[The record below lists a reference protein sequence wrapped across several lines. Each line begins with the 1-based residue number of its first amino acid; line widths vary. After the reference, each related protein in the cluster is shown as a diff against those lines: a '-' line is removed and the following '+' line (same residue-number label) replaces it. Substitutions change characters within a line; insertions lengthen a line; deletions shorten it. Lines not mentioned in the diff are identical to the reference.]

1 LDGLVLASNADIAR
15 ALGGL
20 SLQKSMSSAT
30 LASGAR
36 GPTAPTMAFDGINT
50 YLSAAL
56 ADVLAP
62 TRTVPALGS
71 QPRVVGGGG
80 GGVTVAAPSS
90 SSSSSSLLATPS
102 LYELLSHVAPLPSFK
117 LLEIWSSAGLGSAS
131 AGAAAYSDPRAP
143 PLPSWKSCLDTLARF
158 VPRSDCSSGSDDE
171 AGIISNGRFG
181 SVVVGDGRA
190 LAYTCYARGDSPSSF
205 GNDSLMSQF
214 DTVTARMAKLFPP
227 VSWNPHPLDLVTTPL
242 PRLAWRA
249 PTTAAA
255 SSMAAESH
263 RSLSVCVNRA
273 RTALSLAPSIR
284 RARLL
289 LHQRAYVHW
298 YTRYGVEL
306 DEMHEAVDAIETV
319 IKDYASA

>member
-1 LDGLVLASNADIAR
+1 
-15 ALGGL
+15 
-20 SLQKSMSSAT
+20 
-30 LASGAR
+30 
-36 GPTAPTMAFDGINT
+36 MAFDGINT

-62 TRTVPALGS
+62 TRTVPALG
-71 QPRVVGGGG
+71 QPRAVGGGG
-80 GGVTVAAPSS
+80 GGVSVASPA
-90 SSSSSSLLATPS
+90 SSSSSLLATPS

-143 PLPSWKSCLDTLARF
+143 PVPSWKSCLDTLARF
-158 VPRSDCSSGSDDE
+158 VPRSDGTGSDE
-171 AGIISNGRFG
+171 AGISNGRFG
-181 SVVVGDGRA
+181 SAIGDGRA
-190 LAYTCYARGDSPSSF
+190 LAYTCYARGDAPSSS
-205 GNDSLMSQF
+205 DAILSHF

-249 PTTAAA
+249 PAAMA
-255 SSMAAESH
+255 SMAGESN
-263 RSLSVCVNRA
+263 RSLSVCVNHA

-319 IKDYASA
+319 MKDYANA